1 MDRPLLSLDRSFTY
15 DLRAELGAGVGS
27 LVQVP
32 FHGRSVRGW
41 VMGRAEV
48 LPARILPVTK
58 LVSPTRWFDE
68 QGLEVCRWVGER
80 YVAPLAAVLER
91 ATPPRVAG
99 EEAPDRRADRRSVD
113 PSSPAPA
120 VLDAYRNGRQ
130 LLEAIAARAPG
141 AWALRP
147 IPEHEGTSAVD
158 VIAACLRTG
167 RRALVIVPEAAP
179 VPGTARAI
187 EAAFGDR
194 VALLLGGS
202 KRARFRTWLDVQAG
216 RFDVVVG
223 TRPSV
228 FAPVP
233 DLGLVLVGRESHPSL
248 REDRA
253 PYYHVRDVAL
263 ARGQIAGATVVLSAL
278 APSSEAAALPLRVV
292 APRER
297 SWVPVEIVSPGAEGR
312 APRLLRALR
321 ATSRAFLFSPLPGYG
336 IAVVCRRCGRPAAC
350 AACGGALR
358 SSEGSVRC
366 VVCEAA
372 GRCRHC
378 GSPDF
383 GLRKGGEERVE
394 EWAARVATVPVRRLA
409 TDREPRL
416 PAAGEVLVGGADD
429 VHDFGEG
436 GLDLVA
442 ILDADLAA
450 RRPGLTARER
460 AVTTWMEAIAWARPH
475 GRAIVQSAHAN
486 DPAIQSLVLGEPSRF
501 HRHERERRA
510 QAGFPVGSAV
520 FRVVGSL
527 ALEEALAALDPIT
540 MLVSSA
546 GEQTVCLLAL
556 DPGDV
561 SAFGRAARELA
572 GHDVIVRVEAEPHL

>member
-1 MDRPLLSLDRSFTY
+1 
-15 DLRAELGAGVGS
+15 
-27 LVQVP
+27 VQVP

-41 VMGRAEV
+41 VLGATDD

-68 QGLEVCRWVGER
+68 HGLELCRWVGER

-99 EEAPDRRADRRSVD
+99 EEGQDRTGDRRSVD
-113 PSSPAPA
+113 LRSRAPV
-120 VLDAYRNGRQ
+120 VLEAYRNGPE
-130 LLEAIAARAPG
+130 LLEAIAARSPG
-141 AWALRP
+141 SWVLRP
-147 IPEHEGTSAVD
+147 RPEDEGSGAVD
-158 VIAACLRTG
+158 AVAKCLRTG
-167 RRALVIVPEAAP
+167 RRALVIVPEASP

-216 RFDVVVG
+216 RYDVVVG

-233 DLGLVLVGRESHPSL
+233 DLGLVLVGRESHPAL

-263 ARGQIAGATVVLSAL
+263 ARGAIEGATVVLSAL
-278 APSSEAAALPLRVV
+278 APSSEAAALSLTVV
-292 APRER
+292 APRAR
-297 SWVPVEIVSPGAEGR
+297 SWVPVEIVAPGAEGR

-336 IAVVCRRCGRPAAC
+336 IAVVCRHCGRPAAC
-350 AACGGALR
+350 ATCGGALR
-358 SSEGSVRC
+358 SSERSVRC
-366 VVCEAA
+366 VVCEAS

-378 GSPDF
+378 GSTDF
-383 GLRKGGEERVE
+383 GLRRGGEERVE
-394 EWAARVATVPVRRLA
+394 EWAARVAPVPVRRLGR
-409 TDREPRL
+409 DEEPRL
-416 PAAGEVLVGGADD
+416 PAADEVLVGGADD
-429 VHDFGEG
+429 VHDLGEG
-436 GLDLVA
+436 GLELVA

-460 AVTTWMEAIAWARPH
+460 ALATWIEAIAWARPD

-501 HRHERERRA
+501 HRDERERRA
-510 QAGFPVGSAV
+510 RAGFPVGAAV
-520 FRVVGSL
+520 FRVAGGP

-540 MLVSSA
+540 LLVSA
-546 GEQTVCLLAL
+546 VGEQTVCLLAL

-561 SAFGRAARELA
+561 PAFGRAARELA
-572 GHDVIVRVEAEPHL
+572 GRDVIVRVEAEPHL

>member
-1 MDRPLLSLDRSFTY
+1 
-15 DLRAELGAGVGS
+15 
-27 LVQVP
+27 VQVS

-41 VMGRAEV
+41 VLGATDD
-48 LPARILPVTK
+48 LPARTLPVTK

-68 QGLEVCRWVGER
+68 HGLELCRWVGER

-91 ATPPRVAG
+91 ATPPRVVG
-99 EEAPDRRADRRSVD
+99 EEGQDRTGDRRSVD
-113 PSSPAPA
+113 LRSRAPV
-120 VLDAYRNGRQ
+120 VLEAYRNGPE
-130 LLEAIAARAPG
+130 LLEAIAARSPG
-141 AWALRP
+141 PWVLRP
-147 IPEHEGTSAVD
+147 RPEDEGSGAVD
-158 VIAACLRTG
+158 AVATCLRTG
-167 RRALVIVPEAAP
+167 RRALVIVPEASP

-216 RFDVVVG
+216 RYDVVVG

-233 DLGLVLVGRESHPSL
+233 DLGLVLVGRESHPAL

-263 ARGQIAGATVVLSAL
+263 ARGAIEGATVVLSAL
-278 APSSEAAALPLRVV
+278 APSSEAAALSLTVV
-292 APRER
+292 APRAR
-297 SWVPVEIVSPGAEGR
+297 SWVPVEIVAPGAEGR

-336 IAVVCRRCGRPAAC
+336 IAVVCRHCGRPAAC
-350 AACGGALR
+350 ATCGGALR
-358 SSEGSVRC
+358 SSERSVRC
-366 VVCEAA
+366 VVCEAS

-378 GSPDF
+378 GSTDF

-394 EWAARVATVPVRRLA
+394 EWAARVAPVPVRRLGR
-409 TDREPRL
+409 DEEPRL
-416 PAAGEVLVGGADD
+416 PAADEVLVGGADD
-429 VHDFGEG
+429 VHDLGEG
-436 GLDLVA
+436 GLELVA

-460 AVTTWMEAIAWARPH
+460 ALATWIEAIAWARPG

-501 HRHERERRA
+501 HRDERERRA
-510 QAGFPVGSAV
+510 QAGFPVGAAV
-520 FRVVGSL
+520 FRVAGGP

-540 MLVSSA
+540 LLVSA
-546 GEQTVCLLAL
+546 VGEQTVCLLAL

-561 SAFGRAARELA
+561 PAFGRAARELA
-572 GHDVIVRVEAEPHL
+572 GRDVIVRVEAEPHL

>member
-1 MDRPLLSLDRSFTY
+1 
-15 DLRAELGAGVGS
+15 
-27 LVQVP
+27 VQVP

-41 VMGRAEV
+41 VLGATDD

-68 QGLEVCRWVGER
+68 HGLELCRWVGER

-99 EEAPDRRADRRSVD
+99 EEEQDRTGERRSVD
-113 PSSPAPA
+113 LRSRAPV
-120 VLDAYRNGRQ
+120 VLEAYRNGPE
-130 LLEAIAARAPG
+130 LLEAIAARSPG
-141 AWALRP
+141 SWVLRP
-147 IPEHEGTSAVD
+147 RPEDEGSGAVD
-158 VIAACLRTG
+158 AVATCLRTG
-167 RRALVIVPEAAP
+167 RRALVIVPEASP

-216 RFDVVVG
+216 RYDVVVG

-233 DLGLVLVGRESHPSL
+233 DLGLVLVGRESHPAL

-263 ARGQIAGATVVLSAL
+263 ARGAIEGATVVLSAL
-278 APSSEAAALPLRVV
+278 APSSEAAALSLTVV
-292 APRER
+292 APRAR
-297 SWVPVEIVSPGAEGR
+297 SWVPVEIVAPGAEGR

-336 IAVVCRRCGRPAAC
+336 IAVVCRHCGRPAAC
-350 AACGGALR
+350 ATCGGALR
-358 SSEGSVRC
+358 SSERSVRC
-366 VVCEAA
+366 VVCEAS

-378 GSPDF
+378 GSTDF

-394 EWAARVATVPVRRLA
+394 EWAARVAPVPVRRLGR
-409 TDREPRL
+409 DEEPRL
-416 PAAGEVLVGGADD
+416 PAADEVLVGGSDD
-429 VHDFGEG
+429 VHDLGEG
-436 GLDLVA
+436 GLELVA

-460 AVTTWMEAIAWARPH
+460 ALATWTEAIAWARPG

-501 HRHERERRA
+501 HRDERERRA
-510 QAGFPVGSAV
+510 QAGFPVGAAV
-520 FRVVGSL
+520 FRVAGGP

-540 MLVSSA
+540 LLVSA
-546 GEQTVCLLAL
+546 VGEQTVCLLAL

-561 SAFGRAARELA
+561 PAFGRAARELA
-572 GHDVIVRVEAEPHL
+572 GRDVIVRVEAEPHL